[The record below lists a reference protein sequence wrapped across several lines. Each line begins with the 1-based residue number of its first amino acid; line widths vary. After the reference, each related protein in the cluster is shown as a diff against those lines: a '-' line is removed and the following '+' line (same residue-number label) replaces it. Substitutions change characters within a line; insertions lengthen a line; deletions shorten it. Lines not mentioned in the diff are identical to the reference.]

1 MVWRGA
7 AISWEAVWSCLA
19 GSRVGD
25 SGLMWGKEE
34 RCYLLWRIEKGL
46 ASRVAVPRSAHRPV
60 INEFMARHSGTCLG
74 SRHDDDDESDGFGS
88 NRSAIYCYL

>member
-1 MVWRGA
+1 MSGWGGGV

-19 GSRVGD
+19 GFRVGD

-46 ASRVAVPRSAHRPV
+46 ASRAAVPRSAHYQLG
-60 INEFMARHSGTCLG
+60 ISEFTARHSGT
-74 SRHDDDDESDGFGS
+74 
-88 NRSAIYCYL
+88 

>member
-1 MVWRGA
+1 MGGV

-25 SGLMWGKEE
+25 SRLMWGKEE

-46 ASRVAVPRSAHRPV
+46 ASRAAVPRSAHYP
-60 INEFMARHSGTCLG
+60 ARNQRIHSASLVRDLQG
-74 SRHDDDDESDGFGS
+74 SRHDDGAN
-88 NRSAIYCYL
+88 NRSAIYCNL